1 MSLKDALIAR
11 LTDFRE
17 QGKIIADINPISAL
31 ADELSEHLY
40 KGQITQSELET
51 LMEDISGDLWQA
63 QTAYLRVKSGLEAD
77 PNDAAGD
84 GFDVIQLD
92 FTRPVYGAVFTAHP
106 VFAMQRDNA
115 HKIAQDAVANQP
127 ACPANAYAPRN
138 GITLTDE
145 HEEAMQAVEH
155 ARAAMRQVTR
165 ALLAQQPRRD
175 IVPRLLS
182 ASSWVGYDLDG
193 RDDISWIDSF
203 RVRLEEKRRA
213 LELYLAQCADQPLL
227 DEIAARLTL
236 ERDATAADIANFAK
250 IDSAKSGFVEAANQL
265 TGRADKL
272 TGSAAL
278 AEEIAALAAK
288 SDTDDAALDILTL
301 AGDMACHGFGMGEI
315 HLRINAVQLRNAMR
329 SVDGRAVLTSG
340 EHVPSRLLIDR
351 LGRRIENEES
361 WQINF
366 VNLDEEMATARRQFM
381 LATQILKHVDATFR
395 YAF

>member
-31 ADELSEHLY
+31 ADELSERLY

-84 GFDVIQLD
+84 GFDVTQLD

-138 GITLTDE
+138 GITLADE

-182 ASSWVGYDLDG
+182 A
-193 RDDISWIDSF
+193 
-203 RVRLEEKRRA
+203 
-213 LELYLAQCADQPLL
+213 
-227 DEIAARLTL
+227 
-236 ERDATAADIANFAK
+236 
-250 IDSAKSGFVEAANQL
+250 
-265 TGRADKL
+265 
-272 TGSAAL
+272 
-278 AEEIAALAAK
+278 
-288 SDTDDAALDILTL
+288 
-301 AGDMACHGFGMGEI
+301 
-315 HLRINAVQLRNAMR
+315 
-329 SVDGRAVLTSG
+329 
-340 EHVPSRLLIDR
+340 
-351 LGRRIENEES
+351 
-361 WQINF
+361 
-366 VNLDEEMATARRQFM
+366 
-381 LATQILKHVDATFR
+381 
-395 YAF
+395 